1 MKNGDLF
8 NGKRRPQNTYTA
20 ASVEV
25 LEGLDP
31 VRRRPDMYTDTQRPN
46 HLAQEVVDN
55 AADEAIAGYAKK
67 IEVVLHQDG
76 SLQVTDDGRGMPV
89 DKHPTEKV
97 SGVEVIM
104 TRLHAGAKF
113 SGKDYRF
120 SGGLHG
126 VGVSVV
132 NALSKRME
140 VEIRRDGSLYR
151 MVFEG
156 GETVE
161 PLTVVGSVG
170 QRNTGSAV
178 RFWPD
183 PAYFDSVTCSVSR
196 LMHVLRAKAV
206 LCPGLLITFTDHNSG
221 DSQSW
226 QYQDG
231 LEQYL
236 QQGLEDTLIIPDPP
250 FIGTF
255 EGQQEQVAWAVTWVA
270 DGGQQIAE
278 SYCNLIPTVQGGT
291 HVNGFRAGL
300 LAALREFC
308 DIHKLLPR
316 GLKLGPEDVWD
327 NCSYLLSVKLQNP
340 RFAGQTKERLGS
352 RQCATF
358 VSGVVKDAFSIWLN
372 QHVDV
377 GERLAELVIENARVR
392 QKAVKKV
399 ARKKAV
405 SGPVLPGKLADCISQ
420 DPGRCEL
427 FLVEGDSAGGSAKQA
442 RDRQYQAIMP
452 LRGKIKNTWED
463 KSDTVLSSVEIHNI
477 AVAVGVDPGSPELK
491 DLRYHKICILADADS
506 DGLHIATLL
515 CALFLKHFR
524 PLVEAGHVYVAL
536 PPLYR
541 IDIGKQVHYAL
552 DDNEKEDILKH
563 AKRGKSKPLIQRFKG
578 LGEMNPLQLRE
589 TTMAPETRRL
599 LRLETTDQDPADVD
613 AMMDKLLSRKTVDQR
628 KAWLEDKGDLAE
640 TL

>member
-1 MKNGDLF
+1 MKNGHMF
-8 NGKRRPQNTYTA
+8 NGKNRSNTDYTA

-55 AADEAIAGYAKK
+55 AADEAIAGHAKK
-67 IEVVLHQDG
+67 IEVILYEDG

-89 DKHPTEKV
+89 DEHPTEKV

-132 NALSKRME
+132 NALSKRLE
-140 VEIRRDGSLYR
+140 VEIRRNGNLHR

-170 QRNTGSAV
+170 QRNTGTSV

-183 PAYFDSVTCSVSR
+183 PTYFDTVSYSVSR
-196 LMHVLRAKAV
+196 LKHVLRAKAV
-206 LCPGLLITFTDHNSG
+206 LCPGLYIGFTDQKSG
-221 DSQSW
+221 TSESW
-226 QYQDG
+226 QFEAG

-236 QQGLEDTLIIPDPP
+236 QQGLTDVAIEPDPP
-250 FIGTF
+250 FTGEF
-255 EGQQEQVAWAVTWVA
+255 DGQQEQVAWAVAWVPG
-270 DGGQQIAE
+270 GGQQIAE

-316 GLKLGPEDVWD
+316 GIKLSPEDVWD

-358 VSGVVKDAFSIWLN
+358 VSGVVKDTFSIWLN

-392 QKAVKKV
+392 QKAAKKV
-399 ARKKAV
+399 ARKKATA
-405 SGPVLPGKLADCISQ
+405 GPVLPGKLADCIGQ
-420 DPGRCEL
+420 DPAQCEL

-442 RDRQYQAIMP
+442 RDRP
-452 LRGKIKNTWED
+452 
-463 KSDTVLSSVEIHNI
+463 V
-477 AVAVGVDPGSPELK
+477 PG
-491 DLRYHKICILADADS
+491 H
-506 DGLHIATLL
+506 
-515 CALFLKHFR
+515 
-524 PLVEAGHVYVAL
+524 
-536 PPLYR
+536 
-541 IDIGKQVHYAL
+541 
-552 DDNEKEDILKH
+552 H
-563 AKRGKSKPLIQRFKG
+563 AAAR
-578 LGEMNPLQLRE
+578 
-589 TTMAPETRRL
+589 
-599 LRLETTDQDPADVD
+599 
-613 AMMDKLLSRKTVDQR
+613 
-628 KAWLEDKGDLAE
+628 
-640 TL
+640 